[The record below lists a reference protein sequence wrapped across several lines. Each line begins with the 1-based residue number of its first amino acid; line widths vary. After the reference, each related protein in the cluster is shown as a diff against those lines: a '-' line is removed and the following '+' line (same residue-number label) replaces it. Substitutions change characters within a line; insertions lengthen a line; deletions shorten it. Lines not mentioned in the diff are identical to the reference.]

1 MKYTTW
7 DFAPKNDF
15 SRKLTWTVERSK
27 EDPPPVWARGELG
40 LDFDG
45 RRSGSPLGPVEP
57 FGPLEPIGP
66 GDEET
71 VELFDPDP
79 PHDASASAAS
89 ASAAS
94 DSTRPLRMPAILAAR
109 SKRPIVLHMDVGI
122 AGGHGKIARRLAR
135 LLGKVSRDDV
145 AAVLEALLHEPRSA
159 HRIFYV
165 NAGDDPINRALE
177 AALSR

>member
-15 SRKLTWTVERSK
+15 SRKLTCTVERSK
-27 EDPPPVWARGELG
+27 EDPPPVWARGKLG

-45 RRSGSPLGPVEP
+45 RRSGSPFGPVEP
-57 FGPLEPIGP
+57 FGPLEPVGP

-79 PHDASASAAS
+79 PHDASDSM
-89 ASAAS
+89 AS
-94 DSTRPLRMPAILAAR
+94 DSTRTWRMPAILAPRVRALIR
-109 SKRPIVLHMDVGI
+109 NPDHAADVR
-122 AGGHGKIARRLAR
+122 ADR
-135 LLGKVSRDDV
+135 
-145 AAVLEALLHEPRSA
+145 
-159 HRIFYV
+159 
-165 NAGDDPINRALE
+165 AGDDPIDRALE